1 MDRRTKVELFEQIRR
16 EHEFGGSSVRAVAR
30 KFSVHRRMV
39 RQALAS
45 AVPPERVYKPRE
57 CPRLG
62 PVMPFIDD
70 ILTADLSAPRKQ
82 RHTAARIYKR
92 LQIERPEFPVGQS
105 RVREY
110 VSLRKRQLGMTRQEV
125 FIPQSYPPAAEAQV
139 DWYEPTTKSL
149 PPAAGRSRLAGCR

>member
-1 MDRRTKVELFEQIRR
+1 MELFEQIRR

-39 RQALAS
+39 GQALAS

-62 PVMPFIDD
+62 PVMSFIDE
-70 ILTADLSAPRKQ
+70 ILTSDLSAPRKQ

-92 LQIERPEFPVGQS
+92 L
-105 RVREY
+105 
-110 VSLRKRQLGMTRQEV
+110 
-125 FIPQSYPPAAEAQV
+125 
-139 DWYEPTTKSL
+139 
-149 PPAAGRSRLAGCR
+149 